1 MSILLSANAL
11 WVKCFQDPPQP
22 ISITAALYYGC
33 AIADADGISN
43 TSTINDVIGQDDSD
57 AKPGDNNAECGG
69 GGDDDDDYAD
79 ADANAD
85 AEEEE
90 GEEKMTKT
98 MIALLLL
105 LLLI

>member
-1 MSILLSANAL
+1 M
-11 WVKCFQDPPQP
+11 FPGPTTT

-69 GGDDDDDYAD
+69 GGDDDDYAD
-79 ADANAD
+79 ADANADAD

-105 LLLI
+105 LLLV

>member
-1 MSILLSANAL
+1 M
-11 WVKCFQDPPQP
+11 FPGPTTT
-22 ISITAALYYGC
+22 ISITAALYYGS
-33 AIADADGISN
+33 AIADADGKSN
-43 TSTINDVIGQDDSD
+43 TSTISDVIGQDDID

-69 GGDDDDDYAD
+69 GDGDDDDDDYAD
-79 ADANAD
+79 ADAD

-105 LLLI
+105 LLLLV

>member
-1 MSILLSANAL
+1 M
-11 WVKCFQDPPQP
+11 FPGPTTT

-33 AIADADGISN
+33 AIADADGISS

-69 GGDDDDDYAD
+69 GGGDDDDYAD
-79 ADANAD
+79 ADANADAD

-105 LLLI
+105 LLLV

>member
-1 MSILLSANAL
+1 M
-11 WVKCFQDPPQP
+11 FPGPTTT

-69 GGDDDDDYAD
+69 GGGGDEDDDYAD

-85 AEEEE
+85 ADAEDEE

-105 LLLI
+105 LLLLV